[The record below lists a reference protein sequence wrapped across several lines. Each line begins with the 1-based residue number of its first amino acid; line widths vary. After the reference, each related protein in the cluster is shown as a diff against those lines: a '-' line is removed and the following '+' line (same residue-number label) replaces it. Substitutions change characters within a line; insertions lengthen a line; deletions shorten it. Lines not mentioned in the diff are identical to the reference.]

1 MRTILPFENN
11 HTLPAFVGLFFVSNP
26 KNGLLEEHQVL
37 MEGQIVLHTR
47 VKAPSCDDGDDVGEG
62 GQNVSHTSLEAP
74 CRYAHTLSAF

>member
-1 MRTILPFENN
+1 
-11 HTLPAFVGLFFVSNP
+11 
-26 KNGLLEEHQVL
+26 

-62 GQNVSHTSLEAP
+62 GQNVFHTSLEAP